1 MVGITACGAY
11 VPLHRLG
18 RQAMGQAWG
27 IPAVPGERSVANA
40 DEDSLTM
47 AVTASQECLV
57 GQDPANIDAVYF
69 ATTTSPYTEKQCAS
83 IIAAALDLRKDVFTA
98 DFTDSLRSGTAAIRA
113 ARDAIESGSARSVLV
128 VAADCRPAE
137 PETMWEQ
144 LLGDGAGALLLSKDG
159 GATIRAAK
167 SVTSEMLGQWR
178 RSGDRYVR
186 AFEPKLETEYAYVRG
201 VTQAGKAA
209 LQEAGV
215 EPKDLAKAVI
225 SAGDPRSHQTAAR
238 ALGVEMTQ
246 LQDTLFLML
255 GGLGTAQVP
264 IMLTAVLETAKEGDK
279 ILVVNHGDGADAL
292 VLEVAQP
299 LTPPAGKRTAQQYMM
314 TKRALPSYDA
324 YVGFRQLMDRERF
337 VPKTSPVTYWRD
349 AKLELALYG
358 GRCRKCGIVQYPPPR
373 VCGEC
378 RAKDDMES
386 VKLGRKGNVFTFT
399 LDHLVGGSYL
409 NVPVPRLVI
418 DLEGGGRIFLE
429 MTDGD
434 PKDVQIG
441 MPVELTFRC
450 LHEGTGFHNY
460 YWKCQPVRVAA

>member
-1 MVGITACGAY
+1 MAKLASFGAY
-11 VPLHRLG
+11 VPLYRLA
-18 RQAMGQAWG
+18 RQRIGDAWG
-27 IPAVPGERSVANA
+27 IPAVPGERAVANA

-47 AVTASQECLV
+47 AVAAGLDCLA
-57 GQDPANIDAVYF
+57 GIDQSTIDGLFF
-69 ATTTSPYTEKQCAS
+69 ATTTAPYSEKQSAGV
-83 IIAAALDLRKDVFTA
+83 IAAALDLRHDINTA
-98 DFTDSLRSGTAAIRA
+98 DFTGSLRAATTALRA
-113 ARDAIESGSARSVLV
+113 AADAIDSGNARSILV
-128 VAADCRPAE
+128 TAADCRLGE
-137 PETMWEQ
+137 PESMWEQ

-159 GATIRAAK
+159 GATIRVAK
-167 SVTSEMLGQWR
+167 SVSSEMLGQWR

-186 AFEPKLETEYAYVRG
+186 AFEPKLETEYAYVRS
-201 VTQAGKAA
+201 VAQAGKAA

-215 EPKDLAKAVI
+215 DPKDLAKAVI

-238 ALGVEMTQ
+238 ALGVEMPQ

-255 GGLGTAQVP
+255 GGLGTAQLP
-264 IMLTAVLETAKEGDK
+264 IMLTAVLEAAKEGDK

-292 VLEVAQP
+292 ILEVAQP
-299 LTPPAGKRTAQQYMM
+299 LTLPAGKRTVQQYMM
-314 TKRALPSYDA
+314 TKKALPSYDA
-324 YVGFRQLMDRERF
+324 YAAFRHLMDRERF

-358 GRCRKCGIVQYPPPR
+358 ARCRKCGIVQYPPPR
-373 VCGEC
+373 VCSEC
-378 RAKDDMES
+378 IAKDDLES

-399 LDHLVGGSYL
+399 LDHLVGGAYL
-409 NVPVPRLVI
+409 NVPVPRLVV

>member
-18 RQAMGQAWG
+18 RQEMGQAWG

-47 AVTASQECLV
+47 AVAASQECLV
-57 GQDPANIDAVYF
+57 GQDPASIDAVYF
-69 ATTTSPYTEKQCAS
+69 ATTTSPYAEKQCAS

-98 DFTDSLRSGTAAIRA
+98 DFTDSLRSATAAMRA
-113 ARDAIESGSARSVLV
+113 ARDAIEGGSARSVLV

-144 LLGDGAGALLLSKDG
+144 ILGDGAGALLLAKDG
-159 GATIRAAK
+159 GATIRVAK
-167 SVTSEMLGQWR
+167 SVSSEMLGQWR

-186 AFEPKLETEYAYVRG
+186 AFEPKLETEYAYVRA
-201 VTQAGKAA
+201 VAEAGKAA

-225 SAGDPRSHQTAAR
+225 SAGDPRSHQAAAR
-238 ALGVEMTQ
+238 ALGVEMPQ

-264 IMLTAVLETAKEGDK
+264 IMLTGVLEMAKEGDK
-279 ILVVNHGDGADAL
+279 ILVVNHGDGADAFI
-292 VLEVAQP
+292 LEVSKP

-314 TKRALPSYDA
+314 TKKALPNYDA
-324 YVGFRQLMDRERF
+324 YVAARRLMDRERF
-337 VPKTSPVTYWRD
+337 VPKSSPVIYWRD
-349 AKLELALYG
+349 AKMELALYG
-358 GRCRKCGIVQYPPPR
+358 ARCRKCGTVQYPPPR
-373 VCGEC
+373 VCSEC
-378 RAKDDMES
+378 TAKDDLES
-386 VKLGRKGNVFTFT
+386 VKLARKGNVFTFT
-399 LDHLVGGSYL
+399 LDHLVGGAYV

-434 PKDVQIG
+434 PKDVKVG

>member
-1 MVGITACGAY
+1 
-11 VPLHRLG
+11 
-18 RQAMGQAWG
+18 
-27 IPAVPGERSVANA
+27 
-40 DEDSLTM
+40 M
-47 AVTASQECLV
+47 AVTASLECLI
-57 GQDPANIDAVYF
+57 GQDPAGIDAVYF

-83 IIAAALDLRKDVFTA
+83 IIASALDLRSDVFTA
-98 DFTDSLRSGTAAIRA
+98 DFTDSLRSATTALRA
-113 ARDAIESGSARSVLV
+113 AHDAIESGSARSVLV
-128 VAADCRPAE
+128 AAADCRPAE

-144 LLGDGAGALLLSKDG
+144 LLGDGAGALLLTKDG
-159 GATIRAAK
+159 GVTIRAAK
-167 SVTSEMLGQWR
+167 SVSSEMLGQWR
-178 RSGDRYVR
+178 RSTDRYVR
-186 AFEPKLETEYAYVRG
+186 AFEPKLDTEYAYVRN
-201 VTQAGKAA
+201 VAQAGKAV
-209 LQEAGV
+209 LQAAGV

-238 ALGVEMTQ
+238 ALGVEMPQ

-255 GGLGTAQVP
+255 GGLGAAQVP
-264 IMLTAVLETAKEGDK
+264 IMLTAVLEAAQQGDK

-324 YVGFRQLMDRERF
+324 FVAFRQLMDRERF

-349 AKLELALYG
+349 AKMELALYG
-358 GRCRKCGIVQYPPPR
+358 GRCRGCGIVQYPSQR

-378 RAKDDMES
+378 NAKDAMES

-399 LDHLVGGSYL
+399 LDHLVGGGYL

-434 PKDVQIG
+434 PNDVKIG

-450 LHEGTGFHNY
+450 LHEGTAFHNY

>member
-1 MVGITACGAY
+1 
-11 VPLHRLG
+11 
-18 RQAMGQAWG
+18 
-27 IPAVPGERSVANA
+27 VANA

-47 AVTASQECLV
+47 AVTASLECLV
-57 GQDPANIDAVYF
+57 GQDLDSIDAVYF

-98 DFTDSLRSGTAAIRA
+98 DFTDSLRSATTALRA
-113 ARDAIESGSARSVLV
+113 AHDAIEWLGPQRPGGC
-128 VAADCRPAE
+128 ADCR
-137 PETMWEQ
+137 Q
-144 LLGDGAGALLLSKDG
+144 LSRRRCGSTPGRRRRRSIARQDG

-167 SVTSEMLGQWR
+167 SVSSEMLGQWR
-178 RSGDRYVR
+178 RSTDRYVR
-186 AFEPKLETEYAYVRG
+186 AFEPKLDTEYAYVRG
-201 VTQAGKAA
+201 VAQAGKAA
-209 LQEAGV
+209 LQAAGV

-264 IMLTAVLETAKEGDK
+264 IMLTAVLEAAQQGDK

-337 VPKTSPVTYWRD
+337 VPKTR
-349 AKLELALYG
+349 
-358 GRCRKCGIVQYPPPR
+358 R
-373 VCGEC
+373 
-378 RAKDDMES
+378 
-386 VKLGRKGNVFTFT
+386 
-399 LDHLVGGSYL
+399 
-409 NVPVPRLVI
+409 
-418 DLEGGGRIFLE
+418 
-429 MTDGD
+429 
-434 PKDVQIG
+434 
-441 MPVELTFRC
+441 
-450 LHEGTGFHNY
+450 
-460 YWKCQPVRVAA
+460 

>member
-11 VPLHRLG
+11 VPLYRLG
-18 RQAMGQAWG
+18 RQAMGEAWG

-57 GQDPANIDAVYF
+57 GQDPASVDAVYF
-69 ATTTSPYTEKQCAS
+69 ATTTSPYAEKQCAS
-83 IIAAALDLRKDVFTA
+83 IIAAALDLRKDVLTA
-98 DFTDSLRSGTAAIRA
+98 DFTDSLRSATTAMRA

-128 VAADCRPAE
+128 AAADCRPAE

-144 LLGDGAGALLLSKDG
+144 LLGDGAGALLLAKDG
-159 GATIRAAK
+159 GVTIRAAK
-167 SVTSEMLGQWR
+167 SISSEMLGQWR
-178 RSGDRYVR
+178 RTGDRYVR
-186 AFEPKLETEYAYVRG
+186 AFEPKLETEYAYVRS
-201 VTQAGKAA
+201 VVEAGKAV

-238 ALGVEMTQ
+238 GLGVEMPQ

-264 IMLTAVLETAKEGDK
+264 IMLAGVLEMAKEGDK

-292 VLEVAQP
+292 VLEVGQP
-299 LTPPAGKRTAQQYMM
+299 LTPPAGKRTVQQYMM
-314 TKRALPSYDA
+314 TKKALPSYDA
-324 YVGFRQLMDRERF
+324 YVGFRRLMERERF
-337 VPKTSPVTYWRD
+337 APKSSPVIYWRD

-358 GRCRKCGIVQYPPPR
+358 ARCRKCGTVQYPMPR
-373 VCGEC
+373 VCSEC
-378 RAKDDMES
+378 TAKDDLES
-386 VKLGRKGNVFTFT
+386 VKLARKGNVFTFT
-399 LDHLVGGSYL
+399 LDHLVGGGYV

-418 DLEGGGRIFLE
+418 ELEGGGRIFLE

-450 LHEGTGFHNY
+450 LHDGTGFHNY

>member
-11 VPLHRLG
+11 IPLHRLG
-18 RQAMGQAWG
+18 RQEMGQAWG

-47 AVTASQECLV
+47 AVTASLECLV
-57 GQDPANIDAVYF
+57 GQDLDSIDAVYF

-98 DFTDSLRSGTAAIRA
+98 DFTDSLRSATVAIRA
-113 ARDAIESGSARSVLV
+113 ARDAIESGSARNVLV
-128 VAADCRPAE
+128 AAADCRPAE

-159 GATIRAAK
+159 GAAIRVAK
-167 SVTSEMLGQWR
+167 SVSNEMLGQWR
-178 RSGDRYVR
+178 RAGDRYVR
-186 AFEPKLETEYAYVRG
+186 AFEPKLETEYAYVRA
-201 VTQAGKAA
+201 VAQAGKAA

-215 EPKDLAKAVI
+215 DPKDLAKAVI

-238 ALGVEMTQ
+238 ALGVEMPQ

-255 GGLGTAQVP
+255 GGLGTAQLP
-264 IMLTAVLETAKEGDK
+264 IMLTGVLETAKAGDK

-292 VLEVAQP
+292 VLEVTQP
-299 LTPPAGKRTAQQYMM
+299 LTPPAGKRTVQQYMM
-314 TKRALPSYDA
+314 AKKALPSYDA
-324 YVGFRQLMDRERF
+324 FVGFRQLMERERF

-349 AKLELALYG
+349 AKMELALYG
-358 GRCRKCGIVQYPPPR
+358 GRCRSCGIVQYPSQR

-378 RAKDDMES
+378 YAKDAMDS
-386 VKLGRKGNVFTFT
+386 VKLSRKGSVFTFT
-399 LDHLVGGSYL
+399 LDHLVGGGYL
-409 NVPVPRLVI
+409 NVPVPRLVV

-434 PKDVQIG
+434 PKDVKIG

-450 LHEGTGFHNY
+450 LHEGTAFHNY

>member
-1 MVGITACGAY
+1 
-11 VPLHRLG
+11 
-18 RQAMGQAWG
+18 MGEAWG

-47 AVTASQECLV
+47 AVTASLECLV
-57 GQDPANIDAVYF
+57 GQDPASIDAVYF
-69 ATTTSPYTEKQCAS
+69 ATTTSPYAEKQCAS

-98 DFTDSLRSGTAAIRA
+98 DFTDSLRSATVAMRA

-128 VAADCRPAE
+128 AAADCRPAE

-167 SVTSEMLGQWR
+167 SISSEMLGQWR
-178 RSGDRYVR
+178 RTGDRYVR
-186 AFEPKLETEYAYVRG
+186 AFEPKLETEYAYVRAAA
-201 VTQAGKAA
+201 QAGKAV

-215 EPKDLAKAVI
+215 DPKDLAKAVI
-225 SAGDPRSHQTAAR
+225 SAGDPRSHQTVAR
-238 ALGVEMTQ
+238 ALGVEMPQ

-264 IMLTAVLETAKEGDK
+264 VMLAGVLEMAKEGDK

-292 VLEVAQP
+292 VLEVSKP
-299 LTPPAGKRTAQQYMM
+299 LTPPAGKRTVQQYMM
-314 TKRALPSYDA
+314 TKKALPNYDA
-324 YVGFRQLMDRERF
+324 YVAARRLMDRERF
-337 VPKTSPVTYWRD
+337 VPKTSAVTYWRD
-349 AKLELALYG
+349 AKMELALYG
-358 GRCRKCGIVQYPPPR
+358 ARCRKCGTVQYPPPR
-373 VCGEC
+373 VCSEC
-378 RAKDDMES
+378 TAKDDLES
-386 VKLGRKGNVFTFT
+386 VKLARKGNVFTFT
-399 LDHLVGGSYL
+399 LDHLVGGGYV

-434 PKDVQIG
+434 PKDVNVG

-450 LHEGTGFHNY
+450 LHQGTGFHNY

>member
-1 MVGITACGAY
+1 
-11 VPLHRLG
+11 
-18 RQAMGQAWG
+18 MGKAWG

-57 GQDPANIDAVYF
+57 GQNPAEIDAVYF

-83 IIAAALDLRKDVFTA
+83 IIAAALDLRKDIFTA
-98 DFTDSLRSGTAAIRA
+98 DFTDSLRSATVAIRA

-128 VAADCRPAE
+128 AAADCRPAE

-159 GATIRAAK
+159 GVTIRTAK
-167 SVTSEMLGQWR
+167 SVSNEMLAQWR

-186 AFEPKLETEYAYVRG
+186 AFEPKLETEYAYVRSIA
-201 VTQAGKAA
+201 QAGKAA

-215 EPKDLAKAVI
+215 DPKDLAKAVI
-225 SAGDPRSHQTAAR
+225 SAGDPRSQQAAAR
-238 ALGVEMTQ
+238 ALGVEGAQ

-264 IMLTAVLETAKEGDK
+264 IMLTAVLEMAREGDK
-279 ILVVNHGDGADAL
+279 ILVANHGDGADAL
-292 VLEVAQP
+292 VLEVARP
-299 LTPPAGKRTAQQYMM
+299 LTPPAGKRTVQQYLM
-314 TKRALPSYDA
+314 TKKALPSYDA
-324 YVGFRQLMDRERF
+324 FVGFRQLMERERF

-349 AKLELALYG
+349 AKMELALYG
-358 GRCRKCGIVQYPPPR
+358 GRCRGCGIVQYPSQR

-378 RAKDDMES
+378 NAKDEMES
-386 VKLGRKGNVFTFT
+386 VKLGRKGSVFTFT
-399 LDHLVGGSYL
+399 LDHLVGGGYL

-434 PKDVQIG
+434 PKDVKIG
-441 MPVELTFRC
+441 MPVELTFRR
-450 LHEGTGFHNY
+450 LHEGTAFHNY

>member
-18 RQAMGQAWG
+18 RQAMGEAWG

-47 AVTASQECLV
+47 AVTASLECLV
-57 GQDPANIDAVYF
+57 GQDPASIDAVYF
-69 ATTTSPYTEKQCAS
+69 ATTTSPYAEKQCAS

-98 DFTDSLRSGTAAIRA
+98 DFTDSLRSATVAMRA

-128 VAADCRPAE
+128 AAADCRPAE

-167 SVTSEMLGQWR
+167 SISSEMLGQWR
-178 RSGDRYVR
+178 RTGDRYVR
-186 AFEPKLETEYAYVRG
+186 AFEPKLETEYAYVRAAA
-201 VTQAGKAA
+201 QAGKAV

-215 EPKDLAKAVI
+215 DPKDLAKAVI
-225 SAGDPRSHQTAAR
+225 SAGDPRSHQTVAR
-238 ALGVEMTQ
+238 ALGVEMPQ

-264 IMLTAVLETAKEGDK
+264 VMLAGVLEMAKEGDK

-292 VLEVAQP
+292 VLEVSKP
-299 LTPPAGKRTAQQYMM
+299 LTPPAGKRTVQQYMM
-314 TKRALPSYDA
+314 TKKALPNYDA
-324 YVGFRQLMDRERF
+324 YVAARRLMDRERF
-337 VPKTSPVTYWRD
+337 VPKTSAVTYWRD
-349 AKLELALYG
+349 AKMELALYG
-358 GRCRKCGIVQYPPPR
+358 ARCRKCGTVQYPPPR
-373 VCGEC
+373 VCSEC
-378 RAKDDMES
+378 TAKDDLES
-386 VKLGRKGNVFTFT
+386 VKLARKGNVFTFT
-399 LDHLVGGSYL
+399 LDHLVGGGYV

-434 PKDVQIG
+434 PKDVNVG

-450 LHEGTGFHNY
+450 LHQGTGFHNY

>member
-1 MVGITACGAY
+1 
-11 VPLHRLG
+11 
-18 RQAMGQAWG
+18 MGEAWG

-47 AVTASQECLV
+47 AVTAGQECLV
-57 GQDPANIDAVYF
+57 GQDPASVDAVYF
-69 ATTTSPYTEKQCAS
+69 ATTTSPYAEKQCAS

-98 DFTDSLRSGTAAIRA
+98 DFTDSLRSATVAVRA

-128 VAADCRPAE
+128 AAADCRPAE

-144 LLGDGAGALLLSKDG
+144 LLGDGAGALLLAKDG
-159 GATIRAAK
+159 GVTIRAAK
-167 SVTSEMLGQWR
+167 SISSEMLGQWR
-178 RSGDRYVR
+178 RTGDRYVR
-186 AFEPKLETEYAYVRG
+186 AFEPKLETEYAYVRS
-201 VTQAGKAA
+201 VVEAGKAV

-238 ALGVEMTQ
+238 GLGVEMPQ

-264 IMLTAVLETAKEGDK
+264 IMLAGVLEMAKEGDK

-292 VLEVAQP
+292 VLEVSKP

-314 TKRALPSYDA
+314 TKKALPNYDA
-324 YVGFRQLMDRERF
+324 YAAFRRLMDRERF
-337 VPKTSPVTYWRD
+337 VPKSSPVIYWRD

-358 GRCRKCGIVQYPPPR
+358 ARCRKCGTVQYPPPR

-378 RAKDDMES
+378 KAKDELDS
-386 VKLGRKGNVFTFT
+386 VKLARKGNVFTFT
-399 LDHLVGGSYL
+399 LDHLVGGAYV
-409 NVPVPRLVI
+409 NVPVPRLVV

-434 PKDVQIG
+434 PKDVQVG

-460 YWKCQPVRVAA
+460 YWKCQPVRMAA

>member
-1 MVGITACGAY
+1 
-11 VPLHRLG
+11 
-18 RQAMGQAWG
+18 MGQAWG

-186 AFEPKLETEYAYVRG
+186 AFEPKLETEYA
-201 VTQAGKAA
+201 TCAA
-209 LQEAGV
+209 SLRRARPRCRRQESSLRTWRR
-215 EPKDLAKAVI
+215 P
-225 SAGDPRSHQTAAR
+225 SS
-238 ALGVEMTQ
+238 
-246 LQDTLFLML
+246 
-255 GGLGTAQVP
+255 
-264 IMLTAVLETAKEGDK
+264 
-279 ILVVNHGDGADAL
+279 
-292 VLEVAQP
+292 
-299 LTPPAGKRTAQQYMM
+299 PPATPAATR
-314 TKRALPSYDA
+314 
-324 YVGFRQLMDRERF
+324 
-337 VPKTSPVTYWRD
+337 
-349 AKLELALYG
+349 
-358 GRCRKCGIVQYPPPR
+358 PPPAPWASR
-373 VCGEC
+373 
-378 RAKDDMES
+378 
-386 VKLGRKGNVFTFT
+386 
-399 LDHLVGGSYL
+399 
-409 NVPVPRLVI
+409 
-418 DLEGGGRIFLE
+418 
-429 MTDGD
+429 
-434 PKDVQIG
+434 
-441 MPVELTFRC
+441 
-450 LHEGTGFHNY
+450 
-460 YWKCQPVRVAA
+460 

>member
-11 VPLHRLG
+11 IPLHRLG
-18 RQAMGQAWG
+18 RQEMGQAWG

-47 AVTASQECLV
+47 AVTASLECLV
-57 GQDPANIDAVYF
+57 GQDLDSIDAVYF

-98 DFTDSLRSGTAAIRA
+98 DFTDSLRSATVAIRA
-113 ARDAIESGSARSVLV
+113 ARDAIESGSARNVLV
-128 VAADCRPAE
+128 AAADCRPAE

-159 GATIRAAK
+159 GAAIRVAK
-167 SVTSEMLGQWR
+167 SVSNEMLGQWR
-178 RSGDRYVR
+178 RAGDRYVR
-186 AFEPKLETEYAYVRG
+186 AFEPKLETEYAYVRA
-201 VTQAGKAA
+201 VAQAGKAA

-215 EPKDLAKAVI
+215 DPKDLAKAVI

-238 ALGVEMTQ
+238 ALGVEMPQ

-255 GGLGTAQVP
+255 GGLGTAQLP
-264 IMLTAVLETAKEGDK
+264 IMLTGVLETAKAGDK

-292 VLEVAQP
+292 VLEVTQP
-299 LTPPAGKRTAQQYMM
+299 LTPPAGKRTVQQYMM
-314 TKRALPSYDA
+314 AKKALPSYDA
-324 YVGFRQLMDRERF
+324 FVGFRQLMERERF

-349 AKLELALYG
+349 AKMELALYG
-358 GRCRKCGIVQYPPPR
+358 GRCRNCGIVQYPSQR

-378 RAKDDMES
+378 YAKDAMDS
-386 VKLGRKGNVFTFT
+386 VKLSRKGSVFTFT
-399 LDHLVGGSYL
+399 LDHLVGGGYL
-409 NVPVPRLVI
+409 NVPVPRLVV

-434 PKDVQIG
+434 PKDVKIG

-450 LHEGTGFHNY
+450 LHEGTAFHNY

>member
-11 VPLHRLG
+11 VPLYRLG
-18 RQAMGQAWG
+18 RQAMGEAWG

-47 AVTASQECLV
+47 AVAASQECLV
-57 GQDPANIDAVYF
+57 GQDPASIDAVYF
-69 ATTTSPYTEKQCAS
+69 ATTTSPYAEKQCAS
-83 IIAAALDLRKDVFTA
+83 IIASALDLRSDVFTA
-98 DFTDSLRSGTAAIRA
+98 DFTDSLRSATVAIRA

-128 VAADCRPAE
+128 AAADCRPAE

-144 LLGDGAGALLLSKDG
+144 LLGAGAGALLLAKDG
-159 GATIRAAK
+159 GVTIRAAK
-167 SVTSEMLGQWR
+167 SVSSEMLGQWR
-178 RSGDRYVR
+178 RTGDPYVR
-186 AFEPKLETEYAYVRG
+186 AFEPKLETEYAYVRAVAQG
-201 VTQAGKAA
+201 GKAV

-238 ALGVEMTQ
+238 ALGVEMPQ

-264 IMLTAVLETAKEGDK
+264 VMLTAVLEAAQQGDK
-279 ILVVNHGDGADAL
+279 ILVVNHGDGADGL

-314 TKRALPSYDA
+314 AKKTLPTYDA
-324 YVGFRQLMDRERF
+324 YVAFRRLMDRERF
-337 VPKTSPVTYWRD
+337 VPKSSPVIYWRD

-358 GRCRKCGIVQYPPPR
+358 ARCRKCGTVQYPPPR
-373 VCGEC
+373 VCSEC
-378 RAKDDMES
+378 TAKDDLES
-386 VKLGRKGNVFTFT
+386 VKLARKGNVYTFT
-399 LDHLVGGSYL
+399 LDHLVGGGYV
-409 NVPVPRLVI
+409 NVPVPRLVV

-434 PKDVQIG
+434 PKDVQVG

-450 LHEGTGFHNY
+450 LHDGTGFHNY
-460 YWKCQPVRVAA
+460 YWKCQSVRVAA